1 WEDWLAKPLLARC
14 AHHWS
19 YLNTVGFAQVKPHAA
34 VVRFEELIA
43 DPMALSHEVCTAV
56 GLDPTIV
63 GTHLRRWADRVQDT
77 NSEAFVEAL
86 TSQSYSRPDHE
97 RRVGRWRENLSP
109 QEVTSIWP
117 ILDEAAGR
125 FGYSRDAG

>member
-1 WEDWLAKPLLARC
+1 M
-14 AHHWS
+14 
-19 YLNTVGFAQVKPHAA
+19 NTVGFAQVKPHAA